1 MVWTFRPFIVRD
13 SYILPLYI
21 GKWKD
26 IVLFVEVFL
35 YYHAVPWD
43 CWEMMKTVNQPRISH

>member
-21 GKWKD
+21 RKWKD